1 MRNRPGPPP
10 SFKLSSTVTYAVIL
24 VATCLVLACTTGA
37 EVSEASSPGDA
48 NTADTFSVQALLL
61 TQDFEFDPKRKD
73 SIAGEY
79 VARDKM
85 SVPANLS
92 PQNKWVKFEGPVL
105 ENDMVGYRFYLDSRH
120 RFDIYGKR
128 TRDLVLDT
136 VGWNY
141 HDISDWGADIL
152 KVGNSLGIGS
162 PGIWYQDTVYT
173 LSDYNKKEIEVV
185 EAKGTSATIRTT
197 FYGLRLNENSFDLV
211 QDWTLRA
218 GHRDASIT
226 LTLLNGELPQG
237 GAFCTGVVNHNTS
250 AKTMVFG
257 NHISLYTW
265 DRQSYHEELLGMAV
279 VAKEELVA
287 QSHTT
292 ALDHLLI
299 FKQGLAR
306 VTYSF
311 MSGWERDAVPVASEE
326 EFANAITAAIQAKQ

>member
-1 MRNRPGPPP
+1 M
-10 SFKLSSTVTYAVIL
+10 VTCTI
-24 VATCLVLACTTGA
+24 LACTTGS
-37 EVSEASSPGDA
+37 EVSEASSSDNA
-48 NTADTFSVQALLL
+48 NATSPFSVQALLL

-73 SIAGEY
+73 SVSGEY
-79 VARDKM
+79 FTREKL

-105 ENDMVGYRFYLDSRH
+105 ENDLVGYRFYLDSRH

-128 TRDLVLDT
+128 TRHLVLDT

-173 LSDYNKKEIEVV
+173 LSNYENKEIEVV
-185 EAKGTSATIRTT
+185 KAKGTTATIRTT
-197 FYGLRLNENSFDLV
+197 IYGLNLNGHSFDVV

-218 GHRDASIT
+218 GHRDAAIT
-226 LTLLNGELPQG
+226 LTLLRGELPP
-237 GAFCTGVVNHNTS
+237 GASFCTGVVNHNTS
-250 AKTMVFG
+250 AKTSVVG
-257 NHISLYTW
+257 NHFSLFTW
-265 DRQSYHEELLGMAV
+265 GRQSYHEEMLGMAV
-279 VAKEELVA
+279 VAQEDQVA

-299 FKQGLAR
+299 FKQGLTS

-311 MSGWERDAVPVASEE
+311 MSGWERDAVPVVSEE
-326 EFANAITAAIQAKQ
+326 EFTNAITAAIQAKQ